1 MQFAPKNFHK
11 KLLGRAGENRAAKYL
26 KNAGY
31 EVLAKNFKTHVGEID
46 LIVRKDGVT
55 VFVEVKTRSS
65 DDFGAPSEAVGA
77 KKRKKYALVAQEYLL
92 KEKCGDVPCR
102 FDIVEIE
109 GERINHIENAFS
121 I

>member
-1 MQFAPKNFHK
+1 MRFAPKNFHK

-26 KNAGY
+26 KSAGY
-31 EVLAKNFKTHVGEID
+31 DILAKNFKTRVGEID
-46 LIVRKDGVT
+46 IIARKDGIT

-65 DDFGAPSEAVGA
+65 DDFGAPSEAVGRE
-77 KKRKKYALVAQEYLL
+77 KRRKYGLVAQEYLL

-109 GERINHIENAFS
+109 DERINHIENAFS